1 MVARTFQNTG
11 VLPFAFQT
19 QQANRPTVGH
29 HKAAASGR
37 EVEDLAELEGVA
49 LALRLQE
56 GLIEG
61 KVTRP
66 EGGDVGVRS
75 CH

>member
-1 MVARTFQNTG
+1 MVART
-11 VLPFAFQT
+11 VEIYRCAPFAFKT
-19 QQANRPTVGH
+19 RQATRPTVGH
-29 HKAAASGR
+29 NKAPTSGR